1 MFTSEDYERFYLR
14 YTAEALPHGESIQA
28 FCLKNNVPYN
38 LFQKWFKDTRHKV
51 VPIQVDGIPP
61 VQEEQSTVESPTGT
75 LERQDL
81 KIMIDIRMTNGLHIS
96 RRGMSYS
103 QLKALIANLEVLC

>member
-1 MFTSEDYERFYLR
+1 MTLFIGKPPCGGFPWGTRQNWTL
-14 YTAEALPHGESIQA
+14 TIQA

-103 QLKALIANLEVLC
+103 QLKALIANLEVL

>member
-1 MFTSEDYERFYLR
+1 MFTSEDYERFYIR

-28 FCLKNNVPYN
+28 YCLKNNVPYN

-61 VQEEQSTVESPTGT
+61 SQVGQPSLKDTTGL
-75 LERQDL
+75 LEPPSL
-81 KIMIDIRMTNGLHIS
+81 KIMVDIRMSNGLHIS
-96 RRGMSYS
+96 RRGMSYGE
-103 QLKALIANLEVLC
+103 LKSLVANLEVLC